1 MSAATTPDSLPAPAP
16 ARALG
21 PALLRLVLFLVLA
34 TLLGAGGMLLVL
46 KGFGYQPRQVWHPV
60 DFVLSEGVQLLGVL
74 GAAAI
79 LARIEKRRVREY
91 GLPLTGR
98 GMRDLLAGTLWGLVF
113 VALLVGAI
121 ALLGGVHIAGLA
133 SPSVLVPA
141 LEWALAML
149 LLGLFEE
156 ALFRGYALVSL
167 SEAAGFWP
175 ASIKLSVFFGALH
188 FFTKP
193 HETWIDAVSV
203 GLIGLFLCVT
213 VRRTRAL
220 WWAVGF
226 HAAFD
231 FAALVFFASPNSG
244 NDGKSV
250 AGHVLAASYHGPDW
264 LTGGACGIEASALIL
279 PLLAALFATFVAI
292 YRGARGK
299 A

>member
-1 MSAATTPDSLPAPAP
+1 MSAATSSGSLPNPVP

-21 PALLRLVLFLVLA
+21 PALLRLVLFLVVA
-34 TLLGAGGMLLVL
+34 TLFGAGGMLVVL
-46 KGFGYQPRQVWHPV
+46 RGFGYQPQAVWAPV
-60 DFVLSEGVQLLGVL
+60 DFVLSEGIQLLGVL
-74 GAAAI
+74 GAAAV
-79 LARIEKRRVREY
+79 LARIERRRLRDY
-91 GLPLTGR
+91 GLPLEAR

-121 ALLGGVHIAGLA
+121 ALFGGVRIAGLA

-175 ASIKLSVFFGALH
+175 ASLALSVFFGALH

-203 GLIGLFLCVT
+203 GLIGLFLCIT

-231 FAALVFFASPNSG
+231 FAALVLFASPNSG

-250 AGHVLAASYHGPDW
+250 AGHVLAASYGGSDW

-279 PLLAALFATFVAI
+279 PLLAGLFLAFARV
-292 YRGARGK
+292 YRGK
-299 A
+299 DV